1 MGCRAGGERGQ
12 EPEQLDQTKNTTY
25 NAYTYA
31 PTAQSQIDFASVT
44 MKGKTSA
51 PTRTQARENK
61 FALVVNAFA
70 DDRQVSPP
78 GTGKGFGSGALKVNG
93 KIFAML
99 SSKGEFV
106 VKLSEERVNE
116 LVAAGKGSRFDPGR
130 GRVMKEWLVVIADH
144 TAWIP
149 LAKEARKLSNDT
161 KRV

>member
-1 MGCRAGGERGQ
+1 
-12 EPEQLDQTKNTTY
+12 
-25 NAYTYA
+25 
-31 PTAQSQIDFASVT
+31 

-51 PTRTQARENK
+51 PTRLRESR
-61 FALVVNAFA
+61 FALVVSAFA
-70 DDRQVSPP
+70 DDRQVTPP

-116 LVAAGKGSRFDPGR
+116 LVAAGKGSRFDLGR
-130 GRVMKEWLVVIADH
+130 GRVMKGWLVVIADH

-161 KRV
+161 KSV

>member
-1 MGCRAGGERGQ
+1 
-12 EPEQLDQTKNTTY
+12 
-25 NAYTYA
+25 
-31 PTAQSQIDFASVT
+31 

-51 PTRTQARENK
+51 PTRTPARESK

-106 VKLSEERVNE
+106 VKLSEKRVNE

>member
-1 MGCRAGGERGQ
+1 
-12 EPEQLDQTKNTTY
+12 
-25 NAYTYA
+25 
-31 PTAQSQIDFASVT
+31 

-51 PTRTQARENK
+51 PIRTPVRESG

-70 DDRQVSPP
+70 DDRQVTPQ

-93 KIFAML
+93 KIFAMI

-130 GRVMKEWLVVIADH
+130 FQ
-144 TAWIP
+144 T
-149 LAKEARKLSNDT
+149 T
-161 KRV
+161 

>member
-1 MGCRAGGERGQ
+1 
-12 EPEQLDQTKNTTY
+12 
-25 NAYTYA
+25 
-31 PTAQSQIDFASVT
+31 

-51 PTRTQARENK
+51 PTRTPVRESR

-70 DDRQVSPP
+70 DDRRVTPP

-93 KIFAML
+93 KIFAMI

-130 GRVMKEWLVVIADH
+130 GRVMKEWLVVTADH
-144 TAWIP
+144 TLWIP
-149 LAKEARKLSNDT
+149 LAKEARKFL
-161 KRV
+161 RIEM